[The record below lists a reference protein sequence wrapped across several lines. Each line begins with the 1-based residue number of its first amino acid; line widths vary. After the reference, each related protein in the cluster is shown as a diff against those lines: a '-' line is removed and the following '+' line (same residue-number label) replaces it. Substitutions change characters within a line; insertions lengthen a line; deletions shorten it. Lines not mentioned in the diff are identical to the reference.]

1 MIEHT
6 WQWREGSWQPVRWPA
21 DDRGLH
27 YGDGVFETLRLNDS
41 GAIPLWAFH
50 HLRLNDGFK
59 RLRFSE
65 ALMRDVQDALVSLPL
80 VPSPDAL
87 AAKVIVT
94 RGGGPRGYAASST
107 RANVLFQHFSAPLW
121 GRERNPDGLCVG
133 INPVRLAQQP
143 LLAGIKHLNRLEQV
157 LAREAFADDWQE
169 SVMMDAEGNVIEGC
183 MSNLIVIKN
192 GKFLTPDLSLCGVR
206 GVVREWLKS
215 EVELVEQRMSLQQ
228 LISADGVV
236 FCNSLAGFQPVRCL
250 VGDDSGDIHWHED
263 SSGFVQAQQ
272 WQKALESLF

>member
-50 HLRLNDGFK
+50 HLRLHDGLN
-59 RLRFSE
+59 RLGFSE
-65 ALMRDVQDALVSLPL
+65 PLMKDVQEALVSLPL
-80 VPSPDAL
+80 VPSSDKL

-107 RANVLFQHFSAPLW
+107 QTNVLFQHFSAPLW
-121 GRERNPDGLCVG
+121 GRERNPDGLRVG
-133 INPVRLAQQP
+133 VNSVRLAQQP

-157 LAREAFADDWQE
+157 LARQVFQPDWQE
-169 SVMMDAEGNVIEGC
+169 SVMMDTQGNVVEGC
-183 MSNLIVIKN
+183 MSNIIVIQE
-192 GKFLTPDLSLCGVR
+192 GRFLTPDLSLCGVK

-215 EVELVEQRMSLQQ
+215 EVDLIEQPISLQQ

-236 FCNSLAGFQPVRCL
+236 FCNSLAGFQPVGCMAK
-250 VGDDSGDIHWHED
+250 DESNDIEWHED
-263 SSGFVQAQQ
+263 SAGFVQARYWQQ
-272 WQKALESLF
+272 ALESLF